1 MRKAFVRLAAAATV
15 IVASLATGGLGY
27 RWE

>member
-1 MRKAFVRLAAAATV
+1 MRKAFVRLVATATV

-27 RWE
+27 QWE

>member
-1 MRKAFVRLAAAATV
+1 MKKALVRLAAAATV
-15 IVASLATGGLGY
+15 IVASLATGGLGF